1 MIFSVHLIIV
11 LSISQTLVSLGQSI
25 AIVLSCKVRSL
36 PIILRALQNSAYLQ
50 VLPAVKSMNP
60 LSQSRVIW
68 TYDRV
73 PFCVMCT
80 CALPLSKML
89 WQPDLLKAR
98 WLGRFLPFD

>member
-50 VLPAVKSMNP
+50 ALPAVKSMNP

-80 CALPLSKML
+80 CALPLSKNAMATRPSESSL
-89 WQPDLLKAR
+89 A
-98 WLGRFLPFD
+98 GAFFAI